1 MGYSVTNL
9 CDMATYRDQMVQ
21 NGMPWDIPGP
31 IRISYAPP
39 IKKNPNFQPVGG
51 GFGFLVY
58 SFEIYEN
65 RK

>member
-31 IRISYAPP
+31 IRVSYAP
-39 IKKNPNFQPVGG
+39 
-51 GFGFLVY
+51 
-58 SFEIYEN
+58 
-65 RK
+65 